1 MLQPFFHIKKSNRS
15 QQQIELLPP
24 APEKKSLNLLSKVY
38 LPSDIQMVLNAAIDE
53 GLISK
58 TQSEELCKI
67 MESIVF
73 HPQLKS
79 YFSTDVEVY
88 NEREIMTST
97 GQIIIPDRLVITQ
110 AKCAV
115 IIDYKTGVYYDKH
128 KQQLENYA
136 TSIASLRT
144 GCCPST
150 NQPLSVR

>member
-1 MLQPFFHIKKSNRS
+1 MGHHPKEA
-15 QQQIELLPP
+15 IEKGNLIHF
-24 APEKKSLNLLSKVY
+24 LLSKVY
-38 LPSDIQMVLNAAIDE
+38 LPSDIQMVLNTAMDE
-53 GLISK
+53 GLISQV
-58 TQSEELCKI
+58 QSKELCQI
-67 MESIVF
+67 MESVVF

-128 KQQLENYA
+128 QQQLENYA
-136 TSIASLRT
+136 SIIKHMGYKIDKKILVYI
-144 GCCPST
+144 
-150 NQPLSVR
+150 QPELNLKLYT